1 MKEMT
6 AELKRISETLA
17 LRDQQGVETKQHLDR
32 VETILTSIQ
41 LALDIIARVVNHLAI
56 ASPIGV
62 VSSPPQM
69 RSIRL
74 DFPKFDGSDPLNWLF
89 RAEQFF
95 AYYATPYAQRL
106 TIVAVHFKGSVVSCF
121 HMLVKANQ
129 LSSWADLAWVVE
141 EQFGPSQFDCPR
153 AQLFKLTQS
162 GSVAIFYG
170 QFIILANRVDGLSDD
185 ALLDCFISGLRD
197 HIQRDVIA

>member
-1 MKEMT
+1 
-6 AELKRISETLA
+6 
-17 LRDQQGVETKQHLDR
+17 
-32 VETILTSIQ
+32 
-41 LALDIIARVVNHLAI
+41 
-56 ASPIGV
+56 
-62 VSSPPQM
+62 
-69 RSIRL
+69 
-74 DFPKFDGSDPLNWLF
+74 
-89 RAEQFF
+89 
-95 AYYATPYAQRL
+95 
-106 TIVAVHFKGSVVSCF
+106 
-121 HMLVKANQ
+121 MLVKANQ
-129 LSSWADLAWVVE
+129 LSSWADLARVVE